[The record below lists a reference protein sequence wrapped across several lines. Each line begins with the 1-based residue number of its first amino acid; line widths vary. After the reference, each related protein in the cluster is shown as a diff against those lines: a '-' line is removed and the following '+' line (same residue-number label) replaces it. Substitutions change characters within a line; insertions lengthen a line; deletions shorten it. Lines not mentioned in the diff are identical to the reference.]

1 MCTVA
6 ISSSSGVKGRL
17 LLVSQ
22 KVTDEA
28 LMSFYTLSV
37 CCAAPWLSW
46 YVASLLGHWSSSVLA
61 AKQELR
67 KRRCQLCK
75 QWNSGGAQEWGVAAV
90 EEWRCHLFTSTKH
103 QTEGTWKKRTG
114 ISVLKWRRYDLYCCP
129 PPPPWHKTATMMQGI
144 KRRINQH
151 HWLKEILPFQAHFP
165 ASVMW
170 NSITLK
176 LLSLCR
182 ARSVGREGDHC
193 CATPKSKHNRLGS
206 SARLNSYVDT
216 VAPWAKG

>member
-1 MCTVA
+1 M
-6 ISSSSGVKGRL
+6 
-17 LLVSQ
+17 SQ

-75 QWNSGGAQEWGVAAV
+75 QWNSGGAQERGVAAV

-114 ISVLKWRRYDLYCCP
+114 ISVLKWRRYDLYCRPLP
-129 PPPPWHKTATMMQGI
+129 PRGI
-144 KRRINQH
+144 KRPQWCRGSTDASTNTTGS
-151 HWLKEILPFQAHFP
+151 KKFCPFKHTFQP
-165 ASVMW
+165 QSCETASLW
-170 NSITLK
+170 NYCL
-176 LLSLCR
+176 
-182 ARSVGREGDHC
+182 
-193 CATPKSKHNRLGS
+193 
-206 SARLNSYVDT
+206 YVEHE
-216 VAPWAKG
+216 A